1 LATQEGKRELS
12 MGIDANSPRTTTETI
27 VLVVA
32 VLLLIALGYSI
43 LPIVSPFLIT
53 GALIYLLYPFRKDA
67 LAGRI
72 LSLALILF
80 LIWFFSSVLGLLAPF
95 ILAYLLAYMLDP
107 LVVALERRT
116 VPRWLSSL
124 VIVVLLLSVA
134 STVMLFV
141 MPRVVQQFN
150 EILSGL
156 TRLALDIAEFL
167 KSGQVVNVL
176 AGYGIPVE
184 EAREAIT
191 TQLSPRLQGI
201 LTGLFE
207 GILGVLSSFS
217 SIVLHIINAVIL
229 PFLLFYLLKDFPLI
243 AERVKSFVPERRRDQ
258 FIVLT
263 RRVDEL
269 IGRYLRG
276 AVVVA
281 IIQGVTAGV
290 ALWMIGVKYALVL
303 GIMTGLLDFIPYV
316 GLLVSLVVSSI
327 VALLSGGNVA
337 IKVVAVIVLYLL
349 QKLLE
354 GTVLAPKII
363 GGQVGLHPLL
373 LILCLLIFGFF
384 LGFVGLLIAVPV
396 TALLMA
402 GLKEW
407 EARRSAPEVP
417 RA

>member
-1 LATQEGKRELS
+1 
-12 MGIDANSPRTTTETI
+12 MNPISPRTSTETV
-27 VLVVA
+27 VLVAA
-32 VLLLIALGYSI
+32 VILLIALGYSI
-43 LPIVSPFLIT
+43 LPIISPFLIA
-53 GALIYLLYPFRKDA
+53 GALIYLLYPFRKDP

-72 LSLALILF
+72 LSLTIILF
-80 LIWFFSSVLGLLAPF
+80 LIWFFSSVLGLLVPF

-107 LVVALERRT
+107 LVVALERRN

-124 VIVVLLLSVA
+124 VIVLLLLGLA

-156 TRLALDIAEFL
+156 TRLALEIGEFL
-167 KSGQVVNVL
+167 KSGQVLEFL

-184 EAREAIT
+184 EARQAIT
-191 TQLSPRLQGI
+191 TELSPRLQGI
-201 LTGLFE
+201 LTGLFT

-217 SIVLHIINAVIL
+217 SVVLHIINAVII
-229 PFLLFYLLKDFPLI
+229 PFLLFYLLKDFPMI
-243 AERVKSFVPERRRDQ
+243 ADRVKRFFPEARREQ
-258 FIVLT
+258 VVTIS
-263 RRVDEL
+263 RRVDEI

-281 IIQGVTAGV
+281 IIQGVTGGLG
-290 ALWMIGVKYALVL
+290 LWIIGVKYALVL

-316 GLLVSLVVSSI
+316 GLLVSMVVSSI
-327 VALLSGGNVA
+327 VALLSGGNVV
-337 IKVVAVIVLYLL
+337 IKVIAVITLYLL

-354 GTVLAPKII
+354 GTILAPKII

-384 LGFVGLLIAVPV
+384 LGFVGMLIAVPV

-402 GLKEW
+402 GLNEW
-407 EARRSAPEVP
+407 EARRAAREVP
-417 RA
+417 TV